1 MQEITSATGLK
12 DAIQLLES
20 EQADKGK
27 QLKEQFLLTF
37 ESFKPVNLLK
47 STLNDVNASPYLIDN
62 ILSTAMSLTTGFI
75 SRKIFIGASGN
86 KFRKLIGHILQFGV
100 TNFVAQHHDTITSLG
115 HTAVNFFLR
124 KKQRTL
130 KDSAR

>member
-1 MQEITSATGLK
+1 MQEITSASGLK

-20 EQADKGK
+20 EQAEKG
-27 QLKEQFLLTF
+27 QRLKEQFLLTY

-47 STLNDVNASPYLIDN
+47 STLNDVNSSPYLIDN
-62 ILSTAMSLTTGFI
+62 ILGTAMSLATGFV
-75 SRKIFIGASGN
+75 SKKIFIGASGN
-86 KFRKLIGHILQFGV
+86 KFRKLFGHILQFGV
-100 TNFVAQHHDTITSLG
+100 TNFVARHHDTITSLG

-130 KDSAR
+130 KDRAR

>member
-1 MQEITSATGLK
+1 MHEITSATGLK
-12 DAIQLLES
+12 NAIQLLES
-20 EQADKGK
+20 EQADKEK
-27 QLKEQFLLTF
+27 QVKEQFLLTV

-47 STLNDVNASPYLIDN
+47 STLNDVNSSPYLIDN

-75 SRKIFIGASGN
+75 SRKIFVGASGN
-86 KFRKLIGHILQFGV
+86 KFRMLIGHILQFGV
-100 TNFVAQHHDTITSLG
+100 TNFVARNHGTISSIG

-130 KDSAR
+130 KDRAR

>member
-1 MQEITSATGLK
+1 MHEIISATGLK
-12 DAIQLLES
+12 NAIQILES
-20 EQADKGK
+20 EQAEKGQ
-27 QLKEQFLLTF
+27 QLKEQFLITY

-47 STLNDVNASPYLIDN
+47 STLNDVNSSPYLIDN

-86 KFRKLIGHILQFGV
+86 KFRKLVGHILQFGV
-100 TNFVAQHHDTITSLG
+100 TNFVARHHDTISSLG
-115 HTAVNFFLR
+115 HTAVKFFLR

-130 KDSAR
+130 KDRAR

>member
-1 MQEITSATGLK
+1 MQEITSADGLK
-12 DAIQLLES
+12 NAIQLLES
-20 EQADKGK
+20 EQADKGQ

-47 STLNDVNASPYLIDN
+47 STLNDVNSSPYLIDN
-62 ILSTAMSLTTGFI
+62 ILSTVMSLTTGFI

-100 TNFVAQHHDTITSLG
+100 TNFVAQHHGTISSIG

-130 KDSAR
+130 KDRVR